1 MIASKN
7 FILRDIAGEH
17 ILVPVGSAAAGLN
30 GIVTLNDSG
39 CFVWKRLM
47 SGATQEELVAAV
59 MGEYDVDRETAAA
72 DIAAFV
78 GTMRAAGAVED

>member
-17 ILVPVGSAAAGLN
+17 ILVPVGSAAARLN

-39 CFVWKRLM
+39 CFVWKRLV
-47 SGATQEELVAAV
+47 SGATAEELVGAV

-72 DIAAFV
+72 DIAAFAAA
-78 GTMRAAGAVED
+78 MRAAGAIED